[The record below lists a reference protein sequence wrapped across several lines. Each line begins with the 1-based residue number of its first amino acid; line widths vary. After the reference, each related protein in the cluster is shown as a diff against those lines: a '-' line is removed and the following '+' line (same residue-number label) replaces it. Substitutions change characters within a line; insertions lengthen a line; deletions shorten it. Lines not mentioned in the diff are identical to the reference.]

1 MDRVSWIT
9 FVVMLSTFLTLANSS
24 VNLVN
29 RFHNEVSSDDDT
41 GRLVSCG
48 TAVYYKAR
56 NLLLIYVNSVSKL
69 PSFVHCYHSILSLT
83 TNS

>member
-9 FVVMLSTFLTLANSS
+9 FVVMLPTFLTLANSS
-24 VNLVN
+24 DNLLH

-48 TAVYYKAR
+48 TAVYYKGR
-56 NLLLIYVNSVSKL
+56 NPLGELVGN
-69 PSFVHCYHSILSLT
+69 
-83 TNS
+83 